1 MDRDRAMAVPSNVAL
16 EAVCA
21 HLGHHGR
28 VEGSEAL
35 TGALRVFQA
44 VLVARMTSFC
54 LVL

>member
-1 MDRDRAMAVPSNVAL
+1 MAVPPNAAL
-16 EAVCA
+16 EAVYA
-21 HLGHHGR
+21 QLGHMDR
-28 VEGSEAL
+28 QKLSEAL